1 MPDELWTEV
10 CDIVQEAVIKGKR
23 EFSSCQADRAMKQAT
38 HNVKIIFKLSVVECG
53 VLFSVIALTAG
64 DRASKKQVHH

>member
-1 MPDELWTEV
+1 
-10 CDIVQEAVIKGKR
+10 
-23 EFSSCQADRAMKQAT
+23 MKQAA